1 VIERVVLVH
10 GAWHGAW
17 CWAAVVR
24 DFTERGIPV
33 TAVDLSSVNVATA
46 TLADDADAVRHALDA
61 EATGALLVGHSYG
74 GAVVTDAGV
83 HPSVE
88 HVVYL
93 TAFALDA
100 GESVV
105 QNAVLGGEAMT
116 LAEGLDFDS
125 AGVVVRVKPERATEF
140 FFHDCA
146 PAAAADATAR
156 LRPQSLAAM
165 SGVPRAVAWRDRP
178 TTYIVCTEDRG
189 IPVALQQNFAAR
201 SGAAVLELPRS
212 HSPFLSAPAELT
224 EVLAHLAS
232 A

>member
-1 VIERVVLVH
+1 MIDRVVLVH
-10 GAWHGAW
+10 GAWHGTW
-17 CWAAVVR
+17 CWDAVVD
-24 DFTERGIPV
+24 DFARRGIDV
-33 TAVDLSSVNVATA
+33 VAVDLPSVTRADA
-46 TLADDADAVRHALDA
+46 SLADDADHVRAALD
-61 EATGALLVGHSYG
+61 EGSGPALLVGHSYG

-83 HPSVE
+83 HPDVA

-105 QNAVLGGEAMT
+105 QNAVPGGEEMT
-116 LAEGLDFDS
+116 LPEGLDVDVDD
-125 AGVVVRVKPERATEF
+125 GTVRVKPERATEF

-146 PAAAADATAR
+146 PPVAADATAR

-165 SGVPRAVAWRDRP
+165 SGVPRAVAWRERP
-178 TTYIVCTEDRG
+178 TTYIVCTDDRG
-189 IPVALQQNFAAR
+189 VPVALQQNFATR
-201 SGAAVLELPRS
+201 CGAAVVELPRS

>member
-1 VIERVVLVH
+1 MIDRVVLVH

-17 CWAAVVR
+17 CWDAVVQ
-24 DFTERGIPV
+24 DLTERDIDTV
-33 TAVDLSSVNVATA
+33 AVDLPSVTRADA
-46 TLADDADAVRHALDA
+46 TLADDADEVRAALD
-61 EATGALLVGHSYG
+61 EGSGPALLVGHSYG

-83 HPSVE
+83 HPRVE

-105 QNAVLGGEAMT
+105 RNAVPGGEDST
-116 LAEGLDFDS
+116 LPEGLDLDGD
-125 AGVVVRVKPERATEF
+125 AGVIRVKPDRATEF

-146 PAAAADATAR
+146 PAVAADAIAR

-165 SGVPRAVAWRDRP
+165 SGTPRAVAWRERP
-178 TTYIVCTEDRG
+178 TTYIVCTDDRG
-189 IPVALQQNFAAR
+189 VSVPLQRNFAAR
-201 SGAAVLELPRS
+201 SGSAVLELPRS
-212 HSPFLSAPAELT
+212 HSPFLSAPAELA